1 MPPVRLLLCL
11 LAAVLLGPA
20 PRAQSA
26 DLDVDK
32 HAETEEVRVGDEA
45 TFFIA
50 VTNLGP
56 DAATGVVVE
65 DVLPAGL
72 VYAAARPSRGHY
84 DPASGAWTLGSLAAG
99 GREVLTL
106 TTTFTAAGP
115 VENCAAVRASDQN
128 DGNAANDTA
137 CTYVRPKR
145 EKLDPFAWTPALR

>member
-1 MPPVRLLLCL
+1 MPSVRLLLCL
-11 LAAVLLGPA
+11 LAVVPLGSTPL
-20 PRAQSA
+20 AQTA

-32 HAETEEVRVGDEA
+32 HAETEEVRVGDET

-56 DAATGVVVE
+56 APATGVVVG

-84 DPASGAWTLGSLAAG
+84 DPASGAWTLDSLAAG
-99 GREVLTL
+99 RREVLTL
-106 TTTFTAAGP
+106 STTFIADDP
-115 VENCAAVRASDQN
+115 VENCAAVQASDQKDGDPVN
-128 DGNAANDTA
+128 DVA